1 MFGTGREEVG
11 KGNLAAIVGRH
22 LLHKAEDSKT
32 TVVAA
37 ADGGGRKLLDPLNFP
52 ANGDLI
58 MDPQKLR

>member
-11 KGNLAAIVGRH
+11 KGNLAALVGRH

-32 TVVAA
+32 SVVVAA
-37 ADGGGRKLLDPLNFP
+37 DGGRKLLDPLNFP

-58 MDPQKLR
+58 MDPQQLR